1 MFAGGGFAPPDFP
14 GPGAFVTLALTRRA
28 HDGAA
33 APRVIEIPGGALI
46 RTGAANP
53 GLHNVLR
60 DYRRVWAKA
69 TIPIIVS
76 LASQAARDWAEM
88 AHELER
94 VDGVGGVEL
103 QFNPTFDAA
112 EMIRLVRSATELPI
126 LAKLDLDDA
135 LEVAPGCVSAGA
147 SALVIARPPRVAQMV
162 AGKIW
167 YGRMYSPT
175 VKPIVLE
182 KLLRVRELGLDV
194 PLIACGGVHSAL
206 DLRDFLTAGASAVQV
221 DSAAWVLGV
230 ENLKALANDI
240 VT

>member
-1 MFAGGGFAPPDFP
+1 MFAGGGFAPPDLA
-14 GPGAFVTLALTRRA
+14 GLGAFVTLALTRRA
-28 HDGAA
+28 HAGAA
-33 APRVIEIPGGALI
+33 GPRVIEIPGGALL

-60 DYRRVWAKA
+60 DNRRAWAKA

-76 LASQAARDWAEM
+76 LASQAARDWPEM

-94 VDGVGGVEL
+94 IDGVGGIEL

-112 EMIRLVRSATELPI
+112 DMIHQVRSASELPL
-126 LAKLDLDDA
+126 LAKLDLDNA
-135 LEVAPGCVSAGA
+135 LEVAPSCVSAGA
-147 SALVIARPPRVAQMV
+147 SALVIARPPRVAQMLE
-162 AGKIW
+162 GKTW
-167 YGRMYSPT
+167 YGRLYSPT

-182 KLLRVRELGLDV
+182 KLLRIRALALDV

-221 DSAAWVLGV
+221 DSAVWVLGV